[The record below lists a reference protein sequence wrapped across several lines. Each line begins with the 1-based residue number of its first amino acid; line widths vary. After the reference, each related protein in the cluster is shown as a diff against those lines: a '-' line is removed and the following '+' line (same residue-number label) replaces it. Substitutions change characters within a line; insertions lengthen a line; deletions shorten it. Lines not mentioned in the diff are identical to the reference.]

1 MKRLLFTFLL
11 LSIGLGGICIQA
23 KNNTKIVNPVL
34 PGDRPDPS
42 VIEINGEYW
51 ATATSNE
58 WSPLFPIFK
67 SKDLINWELVNYVF
81 PEGAP
86 DWALNNFWAP
96 ELSYDEAQK
105 KVYVYYTAR
114 DKKSSRLSCA
124 AAVADSPMG
133 KFRDLGPLVAQEPGS
148 IDAYATRDENGKL
161 YLIWKEDGNSMGL
174 PTHMWAQQMTED
186 RTRLVGEMT
195 SLFYNDTP
203 WEEGLV
209 EGACV
214 FRKNDYFYLLYS
226 AASCCDK
233 KCNYKTG
240 VARSKSLLGKWE
252 KYEKNPILI
261 DNQDW
266 RCSGHGTIVRKD
278 NKEFYLYHAYNRSGS
293 VYVGRQGVLEEL
305 CWGAD
310 GWPYFENRAT
320 YDRPN
325 VSLDYIDSFK
335 GASLNPIWQ
344 WRVTQD
350 IHFQTGKDGLQLGAS
365 MENRELG
372 TLLVQPI
379 KALNFTLTATIDTKH
394 STSAVGIAII
404 GGANNGFGAPLA
416 GIGIYAKRDGV
427 EVQKIIDGKVTVLA
441 QSAINV
447 SEKAQIRMIVKDG
460 HWLTFEYKSEKEWL
474 PLSEK
479 VDASPY
485 VPWGM
490 GFRIGLCAKG
500 TDGTVANFRK
510 IELTH

>member
-1 MKRLLFTFLL
+1 MKKLL
-11 LSIGLGGICIQA
+11 LVILLMGLGCYGVHLQA
-23 KNNTKIVNPVL
+23 WGYDKIINPVL

-58 WSPLFPIFK
+58 WCPLFPIFK
-67 SKDLINWELVNYVF
+67 SRDLVNWELVNYVF

-86 DWALNNFWAP
+86 EWALNNFWAP
-96 ELSYDEAQK
+96 ELSYDEKQD

-114 DKKSSRLSCA
+114 DKQSNRLSCA

-133 KFRDLGPLVAQEPGS
+133 RFTDLGPLVAQEPGS
-148 IDAYATRDENGKL
+148 IDAFATRDENGKL

-174 PTHMWAQQMTED
+174 PTDIWAQEMAED
-186 RTRLVGEMT
+186 RTHLIGEMT

-209 EGACV
+209 EGVCV
-214 FRKNDYFYLLYS
+214 FKKKDYFYILYS

-233 KCNYKTG
+233 QCNYKTG

-266 RCSGHGTIVRKD
+266 RCPGHGSLVRKD
-278 NKEFYLYHAYNRSGS
+278 GKEYYLYHAYNRSGS

-305 CWGAD
+305 CWGDD
-310 GWPYFENRAT
+310 GWPYFKNDAV
-320 YDRPN
+320 YSRPN
-325 VSLDYIDSFK
+325 LSLDYIDDFK
-335 GASLNPIWQ
+335 GKKLAPIWQ
-344 WRVTQD
+344 WRVTQKID
-350 IHFQTGKDGLQLGAS
+350 YRTGKEGLHLGAS

-372 TLLVQPI
+372 TLLVQPV
-379 KALNFTLTATIDTKH
+379 KALNFSLTATINTGKG
-394 STSAVGIAII
+394 TAAAGIGVI
-404 GGANNGFGAPLA
+404 GGAHNGFGAPLA
-416 GIGIYAKRDGV
+416 GIGISVLGDRV
-427 EVQKIIDGKVTVLA
+427 EVWKNVDGKIIPVAQKTMKVSDA
-441 QSAINV
+441 
-447 SEKAQIRMIVKDG
+447 AQIRMIMKEG
-460 HWLTFEYKSEKEWL
+460 HWLTFEYQDGEQWI
-474 PLSEK
+474 PLATK
-479 VDASPY
+479 IDASPY

-490 GFRIGLCAKG
+490 GFRIGLSAKG
-500 TDGTVANFRK
+500 KEGTFADFRK